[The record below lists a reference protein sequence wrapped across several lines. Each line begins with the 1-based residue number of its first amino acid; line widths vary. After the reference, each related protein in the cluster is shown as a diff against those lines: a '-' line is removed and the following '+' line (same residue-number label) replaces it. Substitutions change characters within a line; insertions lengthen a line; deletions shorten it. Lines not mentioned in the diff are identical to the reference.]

1 MTVNHEIKAESRQ
14 DTGRGASRRLRRA
27 DKVPAIIYG
36 GSSVPENIQ
45 LYHND
50 VLLAARSE
58 WFFSSILDIS
68 VDGKKQKVLLR
79 DYQKHP
85 VKQQMLHLDFLRIDE
100 KRTLRVQVPLHF
112 VNEDQAPASKLSG
125 VLVNHEMAEVEITC
139 RPSHLPEFIAVDLSG
154 LDKGDVIHLSDL
166 VLPEGVEIPELN
178 LGKEHDHTVV
188 AAKEARVQVEEETT
202 SGDGEPAATED
213 AAGEEPKED

>member
-1 MTVNHEIKAESRQ
+1 MTVNHEIKAEDRQ

-27 DKVPAIIYG
+27 DKVPAIVYG
-36 GSSVPENIQ
+36 GSGAPENIQ
-45 LYHND
+45 LDHND

-58 WFFSSILDIS
+58 WFFSSILDLS

-85 VKQQMLHLDFLRIDE
+85 VKQQMLHLDFLRINE
-100 KRTLRVQVPLHF
+100 NRTLRVQVPLHF
-112 VNEDQAPASKLSG
+112 VNEEQAPASKLSG
-125 VLVNHEMAEVEITC
+125 VLVNHEMAELEITC
-139 RPSHLPEFIAVDLSG
+139 RPSQLPEFIAVDLSS

-202 SGDGEPAATED
+202 SSEEPAATEGT
-213 AAGEEPKED
+213 AGEDTKED

>member
-1 MTVNHEIKAESRQ
+1 MTVNHEIKAAGRQ

-27 DKVPAIIYG
+27 NKVPAIIYG
-36 GSSVPENIQ
+36 GSAVPENIQ
-45 LYHND
+45 LDHND

-58 WFFSSILDIS
+58 WFFSAILDLS

-100 KRTLRVQVPLHF
+100 NRILRVQVPLHF
-112 VNEDQAPASKLSG
+112 VNEEQAPASKLSG
-125 VLVNHEMAEVEITC
+125 VLVNHEMAELEITC
-139 RPSHLPEFIAVDLSG
+139 RPSHLPEFIAVDLSS

-188 AAKEARVQVEEETT
+188 AAKEARVQVEEETA
-202 SGDGEPAATED
+202 SSEEAAAAED